1 MAKHRRCGLFLLGA
15 GMGAAV
21 GMLLAPKSGKDIR
34 RELFGGSMDVTV
46 EPGTDADIPRTQ
58 DESSQED
65 LKARIE
71 ETSARLKAEIET
83 QQEEDGEAG
92 GEE

>member
-1 MAKHRRCGLFLLGA
+1 MAKRRRCGLFLFGVA
-15 GMGAAV
+15 MGAAA

-46 EPGTDADIPRTQ
+46 EPETDTDIPQPQ
-58 DESSQED
+58 DEGSQED

-83 QQEEDGEAG
+83 QQEEAGEAG
-92 GEE
+92 EE